1 MSIGLTTVDGLVFLG
16 GGNFGGGIGGGGWFE
31 SVACCGVV
39 VFASRAKGEC
49 CACACFG
56 CCCCCGGD
64 LFGLGL
70 EGVENRPRVSMRER
84 MEGSGMLTW
93 PGGGGINVGGGVN
106 VVVVGSG
113 AEVKR
118 LDGMDGLAT
127 AAPLLKKRR
136 KTRRYMINTVTW
148 IRMQSLLIDRFIQGA
163 VAEIRKTRTVNN
175 FNSAI
180 TWQ

>member
-16 GGNFGGGIGGGGWFE
+16 GGNVGGGIGGGGWFE

-49 CACACFG
+49 CA
-56 CCCCCGGD
+56 CGGD

-148 IRMQSLLIDRFIQGA
+148 MQALL
-163 VAEIRKTRTVNN
+163 
-175 FNSAI
+175 
-180 TWQ
+180 

>member
-1 MSIGLTTVDGLVFLG
+1 
-16 GGNFGGGIGGGGWFE
+16 
-31 SVACCGVV
+31 
-39 VFASRAKGEC
+39 
-49 CACACFG
+49 
-56 CCCCCGGD
+56 
-64 LFGLGL
+64 
-70 EGVENRPRVSMRER
+70 
-84 MEGSGMLTW
+84 MLTW

-148 IRMQSLLIDRFIQGA
+148 MHSLLIGSSRGLLPRELPLKIQY
-163 VAEIRKTRTVNN
+163 TL
-175 FNSAI
+175 
-180 TWQ
+180 Q